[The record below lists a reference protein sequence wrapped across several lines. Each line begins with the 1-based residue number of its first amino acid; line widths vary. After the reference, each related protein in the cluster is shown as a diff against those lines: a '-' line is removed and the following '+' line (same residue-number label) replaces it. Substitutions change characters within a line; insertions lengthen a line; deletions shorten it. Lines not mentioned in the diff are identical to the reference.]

1 MALVAQEGCRTL
13 ERVGRSEPNPR
24 PDIERQESAS
34 RSQHHSQAQ
43 QPSAGRC
50 CVSLQA
56 VISSLAAA
64 QANAGQDVPAAIRA
78 AGSAIVHE
86 RTLDRRHDPAPDH
99 RLDWALRHD
108 GGAWAGKATDS
119 GARARLADE
128 ALRVQAAPGRFAA
141 TTWGRH

>member
-13 ERVGRSEPNPR
+13 ERVVRSEPNPR

-56 VISSLAAA
+56 VISSLAAV

-78 AGSAIVHE
+78 AGSAIVH
-86 RTLDRRHDPAPDH
+86 RRRAKGAAIAAAISVYSSAGPRPGPAR
-99 RLDWALRHD
+99 RLIR
-108 GGAWAGKATDS
+108 
-119 GARARLADE
+119 GARARLC
-128 ALRVQAAPGRFAA
+128 
-141 TTWGRH
+141 